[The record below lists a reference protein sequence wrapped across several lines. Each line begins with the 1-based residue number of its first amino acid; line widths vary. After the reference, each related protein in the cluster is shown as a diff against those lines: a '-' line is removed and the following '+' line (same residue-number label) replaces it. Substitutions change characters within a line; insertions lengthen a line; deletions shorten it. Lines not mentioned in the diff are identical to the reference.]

1 MNKNNEGFLDGSL
14 DPAVQA
20 ALGSGNQRRNERAMP
35 KKARANLK
43 KSQAKQEAR
52 NGSRAV
58 YDLDPEL
65 INAIKKIA
73 DELCTPASQV
83 AGIAL
88 HVFLEVLARE
98 DVDLNEYKVPLDR
111 NPRYEYKL
119 VWHDS

>member
-1 MNKNNEGFLDGSL
+1 MNKNENGFLNGSL

-35 KKARANLK
+35 KQARAKLK

-88 HVFLEVLARE
+88 HLFLQAYERG
-98 DVDLNEYKVPLDR
+98 DVDPSIYKVPLDR

-119 VWHDS
+119 VWETD